1 MAGSGGQ
8 MEIVEVEVG
17 GRLLLSSDIDD
28 WNEIERRGVTVIVD
42 LDHTLDAVPST
53 ADRFL
58 YIYYPFEDLHLPD
71 LDRLHGVARMAAE
84 LSRSQTVLVHCRM
97 GYNRSALVVGI
108 ALTYLGR
115 SGDEALRHL
124 RAIRPGA
131 LFNETFA
138 NYLEVLPPIERD
150 SPNL

>member
-1 MAGSGGQ
+1 
-8 MEIVEVEVG
+8 MEIVSVDEG

-28 WNEIERRGVTVIVD
+28 WGEIERLGVNVIVD

-53 ADRFL
+53 PDRFL
-58 YIYYPFEDLHLPD
+58 YVYYPFEDLHLPN
-71 LDRLHGVARMAAE
+71 LERLHGVARMAAE
-84 LSRSQTVLVHCRM
+84 LSRDQRVLVHCRM

-108 ALTYLGR
+108 ALTYRGL

-124 RAIRPGA
+124 REIRPGA

-138 NYLEVLPPIERD
+138 NYLEVLPAIERD
-150 SPNL
+150 VSDA